1 MAYNGT
7 RGGIPLRPATIK
19 NAEIVAAQ
27 IEDEI
32 SAKPEGRFYHR
43 IHLMLLMTQGM
54 TCEAVAN
61 LYKRPLRTVQ
71 RWVKQLNDGGLD
83 ALRDGNR
90 SGRPTR
96 LNAKQIAELQGD
108 LAGSPQHFSFS
119 QGFWDGP
126 LLAHHIET
134 KYGIKLSVRQCQ
146 RLFRKFG
153 YTLLRPR
160 TRPEGS
166 TVHAREAFKKT
177 P

>member
-1 MAYNGT
+1 M
-7 RGGIPLRPATIK
+7 RPATIK

-32 SAKPEGRFYHR
+32 NAKPEGRFYHR
-43 IHLMLLMTQGM
+43 IHLILLMAQGM
-54 TCEAVAN
+54 TCEAVAR

-71 RWVKQLNDGGLD
+71 RWVKELNDSGLD
-83 ALRDGNR
+83 ALRDESR

-96 LNAKQIAELQGD
+96 LNANQIAELKDD
-108 LAGSPQHFSFS
+108 LAGSPQRFSFS

-146 RLFRKFG
+146 RIFRRLG

-166 TVHAREAFKKT
+166 TVNAKEAFKKT
-177 P
+177 H

>member
-1 MAYNGT
+1 
-7 RGGIPLRPATIK
+7 LRPAKIR

-27 IEDEI
+27 IEEEI

-43 IHLMLLMTQGM
+43 IHLILLMTQGM
-54 TCEAVAN
+54 TCEAVAS

-71 RWVKQLNDGGLD
+71 RWVKELNDGGLD
-83 ALRDGNR
+83 ALRDESK

-96 LNAKQIAELQGD
+96 LNAQQIAELKDD
-108 LAGSPQHFSFS
+108 LASGPQRFSFS

-146 RLFRKFG
+146 RFFHRLG

-160 TRPEGS
+160 TRTEGS
-166 TVHAREAFKKT
+166 TVNAREAFKKT